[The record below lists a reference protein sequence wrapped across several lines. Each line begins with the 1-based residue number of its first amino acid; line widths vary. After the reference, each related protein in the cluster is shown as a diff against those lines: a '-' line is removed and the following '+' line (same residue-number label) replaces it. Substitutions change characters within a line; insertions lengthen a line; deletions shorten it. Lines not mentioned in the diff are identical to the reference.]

1 MRQVSDM
8 THHNPHSFARRAIVA
23 VAIVGA
29 LLLAGCSSRDSDLD
43 NFIAQTKQA
52 PGGRVEPLPE
62 VKPYDSYSY
71 SSSALRSPFV
81 PGSSSTGNA
90 SHASDHRNR
99 EFLEQFSLD
108 TLRMVGTLN
117 QGGQFYGLVQAKDG
131 RVQRVLVGNHMGQNE
146 GRITAI
152 TPTKITLTE
161 VVPDGLGGY
170 LERPA
175 ALALNE

>member
-8 THHNPHSFARRAIVA
+8 THHTPGTAARALFVA
-23 VAIVGA
+23 LALMGG

-43 NFIAQTKQA
+43 NFISQTKQA

-62 VKPYDSYSY
+62 VKPYDSYAY
-71 SSSALRSPFV
+71 ASSALRSPFV
-81 PGSSSTGNA
+81 PGSSSSVNSA
-90 SHASDHRNR
+90 HSSDHRNR

-117 QGGQFYGLVQAKDG
+117 QGGQSYGLVQARDG

>member
-1 MRQVSDM
+1 MIGRMRQVSDM
-8 THHNPHSFARRAIVA
+8 THHTSASSARRTFVA
-23 VAIVGA
+23 VAIVGG
-29 LLLAGCSSRDSDLD
+29 LLLAGCSSRDADLD
-43 NFIAQTKQA
+43 KFIEQTRLA
-52 PGGRVEPLPE
+52 PE

-81 PGSSSTGNA
+81 PGSSANA
-90 SHASDHRNR
+90 NNSRTNDHRNH

-117 QGGQFYGLVQAKDG
+117 QAGQFYGLVQARDG
-131 RVQRVLVGNHMGQNE
+131 RVQRVVVGNHMGQNE